1 MHKKATKHSSHVLI
15 VGHSNDDNVSPLCW
29 TLVLFLLHCSFR
41 VYPFFLA
48 CHLVF
53 VQPLFFFPL
62 ASLKGWGLVVHSDSR
77 LTNNVSSL
85 LSFLF
90 RHIHNPARSL
100 LFPTSSH
107 YTSTLVVQL
116 KNERLDSIPPN
127 GAVDFIQ

>member
-53 VQPLFFFPL
+53 VQPLFFFPI
-62 ASLKGWGLVVHSDSR
+62 GIIER
-77 LTNNVSSL
+77 LGFGGSFR
-85 LSFLF
+85 LSTDQQRELF
-90 RHIHNPARSL
+90 IV
-100 LFPTSSH
+100 FPISTH
-107 YTSTLVVQL
+107 TQPSTLAPL
-116 KNERLDSIPPN
+116 SNIITLHFNIGCSAKE
-127 GAVDFIQ
+127 